1 MQGVG
6 DHAGMGSM
14 RVTRRRFLAGAAGVG
29 AGLALGDLTRQVLRA
44 GPAREG
50 TVQLGSHMDYLVRAV
65 AEFRRRTGIDLKHEL
80 ITTPDLRTKVVASFT
95 ARRSPW
101 DATFVTATLNQELAD
116 RKWVQDLTD
125 RAEDTFSRAD
135 RFVRGSFESGRFQG
149 RTYAVPITIG
159 MPILYFN
166 QRLIERAGLD
176 PRRPS
181 EWHRSRN
188 SWDEFVAYA
197 KAMTRVVDGVQ
208 HWGYA
213 DQWGGLGSFLPYR
226 AFVQMWG
233 GDILDQNGEPVMN
246 QEPGVR
252 ALQGMVDLLHT
263 HKVVDPGST
272 TYTWV
277 FDSAPPFLDG
287 RVGMIITWPFVA
299 GLAGNPARSKIV
311 GEFWFAP
318 NPAVVTSASVDGSE
332 FLTIPAF
339 ARNPEVG
346 WEFIKFVTSREMQKV
361 QGTTSA
367 WIPIYEDLLT
377 DTDVVRN
384 QIVAPI
390 VRQAY
395 RYPTKGYFAPDFA
408 RIASITT
415 GQISE
420 ALAQKKRPKEA
431 LDEAV
436 RQIKE
441 ARRR

>member
-1 MQGVG
+1 M
-6 DHAGMGSM
+6 AGL
-14 RVTRRRFLAGAAGVG
+14 TAGAALGS
-29 AGLALGDLTRQVLRA
+29 LAAQVAKA

-50 TVQLGSHMDYLVRAV
+50 AVQLGSHMDYLIRAV
-65 AEFRRRTGIDLKHEL
+65 AEFRRRTGVDLRHEL
-80 ITTPDLRTKVVASFT
+80 VTTPDLRTKLVASFT

-101 DATFVTATLNQELAD
+101 DVTFVTATLNQELAD
-116 RKWVQDLTD
+116 RGWVRDLTD
-125 RAEDTFSRAD
+125 RADEYYGGIG
-135 RFVRGSFESGRFQG
+135 RFVKGSFESGRFKG
-149 RTYAVPITIG
+149 RTYAVPVSIG

-166 QRLIERAGLD
+166 QRLMERAGLD
-176 PRRPS
+176 PKRPV
-181 EWHRSRN
+181 EWHRIRN

-197 KAMTRVVDGVQ
+197 KAMSRVVDGVQ
-208 HWGYA
+208 HWGYV

-233 GDILDQNGEPVMN
+233 GDILDQNLEPVFN

-252 ALQGMVDLLHT
+252 ALQAMVDLLHK
-263 HKVVDPGST
+263 HKAIDPGST

-299 GLAGNPARSKIV
+299 GLASNPARSKIV

-332 FLTIPAF
+332 FLAIPTF
-339 ARNPEVG
+339 ARNPDIG
-346 WEFIKFVTSREMQKV
+346 WEFIKFATSREMQKV

-377 DTDVVRN
+377 DSDVVRN

-408 RIASITT
+408 RIATIVT

-420 ALAQKKRPKEA
+420 ALALKKRPKEA

-436 RQIKE
+436 RQIRE
-441 ARRR
+441 ARKR

>member
-1 MQGVG
+1 M
-6 DHAGMGSM
+6 
-14 RVTRRRFLAGAAGVG
+14 AGVG
-29 AGLALGDLTRQVLRA
+29 AGLTLGDVARRA
-44 GPAREG
+44 LWAAPAREG
-50 TVQLGSHMDYLVRAV
+50 AVQLGSHMDYLVRAV
-65 AEFRRRTGIDLKHEL
+65 AEFRRRTGVDLKHEL
-80 ITTPDLRTKVVASFT
+80 VTTPDLRTKVVASFT

-101 DATFVTATLNQELAD
+101 DATFVTATLNQELAE
-116 RKWVQDLTD
+116 RKWIVDITD
-125 RAEDTFSRAD
+125 RTNEAFAGA
-135 RFVRGSFESGRFQG
+135 RFVRGSFESGRYLG
-149 RTYAVPITIG
+149 RTHGVPVTIG
-159 MPILYFN
+159 MPILYYN

-176 PRRPS
+176 PKRPA
-181 EWHRSRN
+181 EWHRTRN
-188 SWDEFVAYA
+188 SWEEFVAYA

-208 HWGYA
+208 HYGYV
-213 DQWGGLGSFLPYR
+213 DQWGGLGSYLPYR

-233 GDILDQNGEPVMN
+233 GDVLDEKNEPVMN

-263 HKVVDPGST
+263 HKAVDPGST

-277 FDSAPPFLDG
+277 FDSAPTFLDG
-287 RVGMIITWPFVA
+287 RAGMMITWPFVA
-299 GLAGNPARSKIV
+299 GLAANPARSKVV

-318 NPAVVTSASVDGSE
+318 NPGVVTSASVDGSE
-332 FLTIPAF
+332 FLSIPVF

-346 WEFIKFVTSREMQKV
+346 WEFIKFVTSREMQKI
-361 QGTTSA
+361 QGTSSA

-377 DTDVVRN
+377 DSEVVRN

-395 RYPTKGYFAPDFA
+395 RYPAKGYFAPDFA
-408 RIASITT
+408 RVATIVS

-420 ALAQKKRPKEA
+420 ALALKKRPKEA

-441 ARRR
+441 ARLR